1 LNQILKQLISNLNG
15 KVAEMKKMMNRMSV
29 NQPMMVVSVLF
40 AVVMI
45 SSVYAQGQT
54 KLTPREAAVMNLVT
68 ALNSDNEGLRKSAIY
83 LAGKNKVKE
92 VADVLTERLTKEKEA
107 CMKILVALS
116 LYNIG
121 DERGMNAVQRVAEKD
136 SDLRVR
142 RMCDAIFSE
151 YLRDS
156 QNNTARLLESF

>member
-121 DERGMNAVQRVAEKD
+121 DERGMNAVQRAAEKD